1 MSLPSFSV
9 KNHVLVNM
17 MMVVILVAGG
27 AFSLTL
33 VREMFPESRPDKLM
47 VIGVHPG
54 VQPEELEKA
63 VTIKIEEAIRD
74 VEGVEQVDST
84 VSEGV
89 STSVV
94 TLFNDVDDVDV
105 VLQEL
110 KNQIDAVQDFP
121 DDMEQITIRKIEPQL
136 PVISVAIFGDGG
148 EGAEP
153 ADVHRRLKQAAR
165 NLREELLQLP
175 GVSKIQITG
184 ARDDEISVEVRP
196 DKLLEFDITFDEIA
210 DAIRASNLDVSGGQ
224 LKGSRTSMAVRTL
237 GELNRGVDLKE
248 LVVRNLADGRKL
260 RLQDVAD
267 IRDEFVESDL
277 ESYFNGKPGM
287 NCVVYKSKAQDAIRI
302 ARVVKAYIRGKQ
314 GVDYGLEDSS
324 VTKFLQA
331 IAVEPDTRA
340 IYEASRNAPFQHGF
354 DVALHTD
361 LARFVE
367 GRLDLMTRNGQVGL
381 VLVLIS
387 LNLFLNWR
395 VAWWAAVG
403 LVVSFLGTFVV
414 MWMYGASINLLSM
427 FGLIIVLGII
437 VDDAIVIGENIY
449 RHVEAGEP
457 PMQAAIKGAEEVMWP
472 VIIAVLTTMAAFA
485 PLFFI
490 RGQIG
495 DFMAELPM
503 VVIAALT
510 VSLVE
515 ALIVLPA
522 HLSRL
527 PSREQVEAKRR
538 EASSR
543 DRKIHNW
550 WNSVMQLQHHLLQH
564 GILDNYERFL
574 RLALRWRYVTVA
586 ISISLLIMTGGLIT
600 GGIVENVMIQ
610 KMDSESL
617 ICNLEMPVGTTAD
630 RTRDVI
636 EQINE
641 FANPESTPEVLNI
654 QSFVAQQ
661 YDLQGAGAMGSMNQS
676 HLGQFVVELHAA
688 DARESKSQRSSTE
701 VVTEFREKS
710 RKLPGI
716 NSVTWQEMNGGPGG
730 RDIHIRISGSN
741 FKETREVVDKLKS
754 ELDQYEGVFDLDD
767 DLDQGKREAQLRL
780 RESARP
786 TGITE
791 AMLGRHVRAALFGR
805 EARRLTRNREDVK
818 IMVRYPQSYRTSIH
832 NLEAMWIPT
841 PPVNG
846 KRGWVPLGEVVEVTE
861 ADAYTSIHR
870 SKFERSVTIFGNIDD
885 EVANTGEILDKVMKT
900 FKDKIEPLH
909 PTVKIELLGQF
920 EETRKAFGSLT
931 LAFPVALLLIYMLLA
946 GLFRS
951 YLQPLIVMLAIPFGV
966 LGAIV
971 GHWVTGNPFTIL
983 SKIGMVALTGII
995 VNDSL
1000 VLVDFINRRIRDGM
1014 TDFEASVQ
1022 GAKLRLRAI
1031 LLTTLTTAAGLTPL
1045 MFETSFQAKFLIPMA
1060 VTLTFGLIFATALT
1074 LVIVPTLNLIYL
1086 DIRRKVGGS
1095 SRNRDLELE
1104 EFKQET
1110 SDGQLN
1116 PGQPEKLTTT
1126 T

>member
-1 MSLPSFSV
+1 
-9 KNHVLVNM
+9 M
-17 MMVVILVAGG
+17 MMLVVLVAGA

-47 VIGVHPG
+47 VAAVHPG

-63 VTIKIEEAIRD
+63 VTIKLEEAVRD

-84 VSEGV
+84 VSEGI
-89 STSVV
+89 STSIV

-105 VLQEL
+105 LMQEMQ
-110 KNQIDAVQDFP
+110 NQIDAVQDLP
-121 DDMEQITIRKIEPQL
+121 DDMEQVTIRKIEPQL

-148 EGAEP
+148 EGADP
-153 ADVHRRLKQAAR
+153 ADRHRRLKRAAR

-184 ARDDEISVEVRP
+184 ARGDEISVEVRP
-196 DKLLEFDITFDEIA
+196 DKLLEYDITFDEIA

-237 GELNRGVDLKE
+237 GELNRGVDLEE

-260 RLQDVAD
+260 RLRDVAV

-287 NCVVYKSKAQDAIRI
+287 NCVVYKNKSQDAIRI

-314 GVDYGLEDSS
+314 NADYGLDDSF
-324 VTKFLQA
+324 VTKFLQN
-331 IAVEPDTRA
+331 IGVEPNTRA
-340 IYEASRNAPFQHGF
+340 IYEASRGTPFQHGF

-403 LVVSFLGTFVV
+403 LVVSFLGTFIV

-457 PMQAAIKGAEEVMWP
+457 PMRAAIKGAEEVMWP

-495 DFMAELPM
+495 DFMAELPL

-510 VSLVE
+510 VSLIE

-527 PSREQVEAKRR
+527 PSKAQVEAKRR
-538 EASSR
+538 KLSSR
-543 DRKIHNW
+543 DHRIHVW
-550 WNSVMQLQHHLLQH
+550 WNSVMQLQHRFMQH
-564 GILDNYERFL
+564 GVLDPYERFL
-574 RLALRWRYVTVA
+574 RLALRWRYLTLA
-586 ISISLLIMTGGLIT
+586 ISVSLLIMTGGLVA
-600 GGIVENVMIQ
+600 GGIVENVMMQ

-630 RTRDVI
+630 RTRGVI

-641 FANPESTPEVLNI
+641 FARPAATPEVLNI

-661 YDLQGAGAMGSMNQS
+661 YDLQGAGAMGSLNQS
-676 HLGQFVVELHAA
+676 HLGQFVVELQTA
-688 DARESKSQRSSTE
+688 DAREAQGLRSSTE

-710 RKLPGI
+710 RKLAGI

-730 RDIHIRISGSN
+730 RDIHIRVSGSN
-741 FKETREVVDKLKS
+741 FAETREVVEKLKQ
-754 ELDQYEGVFDLDD
+754 ELDNYEGVFDLDD
-767 DLDQGKREAQLRL
+767 DLDKGKREAQLRL

-791 AMLGRHVRAALFGR
+791 AMLGHHVRAALFGR

-818 IMVRYPQSYRTSIH
+818 IMVRYPQFYRTSIH
-832 NLEAMWIPT
+832 NLEAMRIPT
-841 PPVNG
+841 PMLDG
-846 KRGWVPLGEVVEVTE
+846 KRGWVPLGEVAGVTE
-861 ADAYTSIHR
+861 ADAYTSIQR

-885 EVANTGEILDKVMKT
+885 EVANTGEILDKVQKV
-900 FKDKIEPLH
+900 FDERIAPLH

-951 YLQPLIVMLAIPFGV
+951 YMQPLIVMLAIPFGL

-971 GHWVTGNPFTIL
+971 GHWITGNPFTIL

-1000 VLVDFINRRIRDGM
+1000 VLVDFINRRIRDGVG
-1014 TDFEASVQ
+1014 DFEASVQ
-1022 GAKLRLRAI
+1022 GARLRLRAI

-1086 DIRRKVGGS
+1086 DIRQRFGGHPFQ
-1095 SRNRDLELE
+1095 NRDQAFDELE
-1104 EFKQET
+1104 EE
-1110 SDGQLN
+1110 SMRG
-1116 PGQPEKLTTT
+1116 E
-1126 T
+1126 